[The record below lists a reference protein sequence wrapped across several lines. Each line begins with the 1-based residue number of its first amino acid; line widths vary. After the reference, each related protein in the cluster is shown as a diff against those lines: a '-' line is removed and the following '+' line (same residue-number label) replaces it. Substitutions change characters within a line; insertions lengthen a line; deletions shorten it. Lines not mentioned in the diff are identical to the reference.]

1 MITQDKI
8 KQFCA
13 VFVAFLILGLLMH
26 ALLKPSEA
34 ARMYQYQVISI
45 GGMTELR
52 TQQNAGG
59 GRMPSVEKVIN
70 DQAAAGWEFLQ
81 ADGFVLYFRK

>member
-1 MITQDKI
+1 MNHYIL
-8 KQFCA
+8 KQICA
-13 VFVAFLILGLLMH
+13 VFVAFLLLGLLMH
-26 ALLKPSEA
+26 ALLKPGEAA

-52 TQQNAGG
+52 TQQNSGG
-59 GRMPSVEKVIN
+59 GRMPTVEKIIK
-70 DQAAAGWEFLQ
+70 DQAAAGWEFMQ

>member
-1 MITQDKI
+1 MNRYNTRQI
-8 KQFCA
+8 CA
-13 VFVAFLILGLLMH
+13 LFVAFLVLGLLMH
-26 ALLKPSEA
+26 ALLKSGEAA

-59 GRMPSVEKVIN
+59 GRMPSVEKIIN
-70 DQAAAGWEFLQ
+70 EQAAAGWEFMQ
-81 ADGFVLYFRK
+81 ADGYVLYFRK